1 MNRPFVLERVG
12 GVSRRSH
19 WGRLK
24 EVVVGRLKVE
34 SAFEVGSGTAS
45 PHVRTP
51 GPQVTHGNT
60 RVGPGPG
67 GGALSSRGI
76 LFAAALSRGG
86 GGSSERKH
94 CPCTLL
100 PAPEGQAL
108 QESGKGSLR
117 ADGCDSEGLCES
129 ERGILG
135 SEGDRFLQACL
146 LEPLRGRLL
155 PGVSPPLSRLG
166 ALDFGKGA
174 GKKGWG
180 PVPVQRWDRDPGSL
194 P

>member
-1 MNRPFVLERVG
+1 MGPHHCTCARLALRSLTEAHAWARGLEGELCLHVAFCSRQPCL
-12 GVSRRSH
+12 GV
-19 WGRLK
+19 
-24 EVVVGRLKVE
+24 E
-34 SAFEVGSGTAS
+34 
-45 PHVRTP
+45 
-51 GPQVTHGNT
+51 
-60 RVGPGPG
+60 
-67 GGALSSRGI
+67 
-76 LFAAALSRGG
+76 

-100 PAPEGQAL
+100 PAPEGRAS
-108 QESGKGSLR
+108 QESGKGSLC

-166 ALDFGKGA
+166 AFDFGKGA

-180 PVPVQRWDRDPGSL
+180 LVPVQRWDRDPGPL